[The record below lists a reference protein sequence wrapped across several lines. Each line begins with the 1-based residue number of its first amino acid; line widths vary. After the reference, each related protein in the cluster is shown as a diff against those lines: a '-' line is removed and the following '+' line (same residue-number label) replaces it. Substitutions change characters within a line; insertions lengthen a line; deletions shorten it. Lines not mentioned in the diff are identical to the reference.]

1 MKSIKVNNRKGLLKI
16 RLDDMNGKP
25 ILNNKGEEVYWTFDL
40 QDIELVGVWSEVVE
54 TEEKLRKDMQ
64 KQLLIIEKRQ
74 DVKGKYSDSKNTE
87 DSLELYKKHFI
98 KTMENMNRFLGENG
112 VQKFLGD
119 RKPYWNMF
127 EDIAEAIEQILPL
140 FDETIEGFK
149 DDVKKK
155 YGEIDKTILE

>member
-25 ILNNKGEEVYWTFDL
+25 ILNNKGEEVYWEFDL

-98 KTMENMNRFLGENG
+98 KAMENMNRFLGENG

-119 RKPYWNMF
+119 RKPYWSMF